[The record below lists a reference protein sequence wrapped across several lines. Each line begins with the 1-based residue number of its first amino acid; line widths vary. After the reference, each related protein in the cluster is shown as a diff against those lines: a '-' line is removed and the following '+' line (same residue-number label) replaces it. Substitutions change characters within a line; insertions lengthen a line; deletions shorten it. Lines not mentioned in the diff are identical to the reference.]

1 MKPLIHSLDRSELE
15 AWLAKRGEPPFR
27 AGQILQWLYEKR
39 VDDPAQM
46 SNLPQPLRAGLAE
59 DFCFRPLEQRAVE
72 GAPDGVRKLLVRL
85 TDGELIEEVLI
96 PAPSRRTV
104 CVSSQVGCKFACAF
118 CASGRNGLRR
128 NLQPGEMTGQV
139 LLAAAEYGDRVT
151 HVVFMGVGEPFDNYE
166 TVLKAAR
173 LLNSP
178 EGFGISARRITV
190 STCGLI
196 PGIRRFAC
204 EPEQFEL
211 SVSLHAPD
219 DELRTRLMPVNRRY
233 PLNDL
238 LVACRDYTEATGR
251 IITFEYTLVRGVND
265 TVECARQLIRRLKP
279 FPCRVNLIPLSP
291 TPEFKGAPP
300 DPVSAA
306 YFIRMLGDAGINAT
320 LRRSKGGGV
329 QAACGQLRAFSS

>member
-15 AWLAKRGEPPFR
+15 RWLGERGEPLFR

-46 SNLPQPLRAGLAE
+46 SNLPQALRIGLV
-59 DFCFRPLEQRAVE
+59 DKFCFRPLEKRAVE
-72 GAPDGVRKLLVRL
+72 GASDGVRKLLVRL
-85 TDGELIEEVLI
+85 TDGELIEAVLI
-96 PAPSRRTV
+96 PAAHRRTV
-104 CVSSQVGCKFACAF
+104 CVSSQAGCKFACAF

-128 NLQPGEMTGQV
+128 SLEPGEMTGQV

-166 TVLKAAR
+166 AVLKAAR

-178 EGFGISARRITV
+178 AGCGIAARRITV

-196 PGIRRFAC
+196 PGIRRFAQ

-211 SVSLHAPD
+211 SVSLHAPGD
-219 DELRTRLMPVNRRY
+219 ALRTRLMPVNRRY
-233 PLNDL
+233 PLDDL

-265 TVECARQLIRRLKP
+265 MADCARQLIRRLET

-291 TPEFKGAPP
+291 TAEFEGAPP
-300 DPVSAA
+300 DPATAA
-306 YFIRMLGDAGINAT
+306 YFIRVLEDAGINAT

-329 QAACGQLRAFSS
+329 QAACGQLRASSS